1 MKAPNV
7 IFKDGALS
15 DIKARV
21 PSLDTQSEIEQV
33 VADRTGLAE
42 RIAKKGL
49 DRLDHILA
57 GKRNRDK
64 KSRWKSDQIAVAFFG
79 DDLVSTAEIKAVR
92 RRLDRAHRRLAKR
105 ELNIRLLPQSRAA
118 KTSFS
123 GHNAGGPLT
132 PLRFVLFPRWFEK
145 SGRAEQAVVII
156 HELMHDWFIDH
167 KVKDGGD
174 RKTAYGERLA
184 KKLAADKPLSA
195 RRNPENYEQFC
206 LAVWNS

>member
-15 DIKARV
+15 EIKAKV
-21 PSLDTQSEIEQV
+21 PSLDTQSEVKQV
-33 VADRTGLAE
+33 VADRTSLAE

-57 GKRNRDK
+57 GKRRRDK
-64 KSRWKSDQIAVAFFG
+64 KNRWKSDKIAVAFFG
-79 DDLVSTAEIKAVR
+79 DDLVSVAEIKAVR
-92 RRLDRAHRRLAKR
+92 RRLKRAHRRLAKR
-105 ELNIRLLPQSRAA
+105 ELNIRLLPQSRAS
-118 KTSFS
+118 KHTVS
-123 GHNAGGPLT
+123 GHNTGGPLT
-132 PLRFVLFPRWFEK
+132 PLRFVLFPRWFKIATRE
-145 SGRAEQAVVII
+145 GQAVVII

-167 KVKDGGD
+167 KVKDGGK

-184 KKLAADKPLSA
+184 KKLAAKKPLSA